1 MRGVQSN
8 TPKRK
13 LFLLLF
19 LVLIAAAVIW
29 MLNGA
34 FNTEPVARF
43 RADGYRIAY
52 SGTYADRIRFQPSPD
67 DPSAMQALILLGKQE
82 VPVFTM
88 AYNTPAGDFTIVAG
102 QTEKIP
108 FAFTMCQPPDT
119 LTSDEVQTFWQA
131 QAIVNEL
138 PAYIKVR

>member
-1 MRGVQSN
+1 MRKWQSN
-8 TPKRK
+8 PKRK

-19 LVLIAAAVIW
+19 LVLIAAAAIW
-29 MLNGA
+29 LLSGS
-34 FNTEPVARF
+34 FNPGPVARF

-52 SGTYADRIRFQPSPD
+52 SGTNADRIRFQPSPD
-67 DPSAMQALILLGKQE
+67 DPSVMQALILLGQRE

-88 AYNTPAGDFTIVAG
+88 AYNTPAGDFTIMAG
-102 QTEKIP
+102 QKEKIP